1 MKESDLDGLR
11 ARLDE
16 HHDWPSEYMFKFI
29 APNTDT
35 HIDAI
40 IQVFPA
46 EVRIERKLSG
56 GGKYIALTIHEVVAD
71 ADGVFDRYRE
81 VTAIGGIFAL

>member
-1 MKESDLDGLR
+1 MKEADLDGLR
-11 ARLDE
+11 ERLDA

-29 APNTDT
+29 APNTAT

-40 IQVFPA
+40 IGVFPQG
-46 EVRIERKLSG
+46 VRIERKLSG
-56 GGKYIALTIHEVVAD
+56 GGKYISLTIHEVVAN

>member
-29 APNTDT
+29 APNTPD

-40 IQVFPA
+40 IGVFPKQ
-46 EVRIERKLSG
+46 VRIDRRLSG
-56 GGKYIALTIHEVVAD
+56 GGKYISLTIHEVVANAD
-71 ADGVFDRYRE
+71 AVFDRYRE
-81 VTAIGGIFAL
+81 VNSIGGIFAM